1 MNFFDNLEKYSNNI
15 AIIKESSEYVTYS
28 KLLREA
34 DTIGQHV
41 KERNLVLLVCR
52 NNFESLAGYIGF
64 MRTGAVTVLVNDTL
78 DYFFKNHT
86 ILQLTNLR
94 KDIFPRLRYNY
105 EHFWRNFREYVTA
118 DFHTKIRSMSWD

>member
-78 DYFFKNHT
+78 DYLF
-86 ILQLTNLR
+86 LDL
-94 KDIFPRLRYNY
+94 P
-105 EHFWRNFREYVTA
+105 
-118 DFHTKIRSMSWD
+118 S